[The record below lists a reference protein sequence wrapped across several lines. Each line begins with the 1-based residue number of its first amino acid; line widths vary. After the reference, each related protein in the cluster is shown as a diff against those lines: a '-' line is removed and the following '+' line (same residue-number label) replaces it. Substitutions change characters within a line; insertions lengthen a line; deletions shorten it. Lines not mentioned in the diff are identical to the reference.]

1 MVTIARRQ
9 LDEARAERKSLVHL
23 KSYGE
28 VVYDGIRIPTVTTA
42 RPANDG
48 VSSHNPKNT
57 GGVRLNV
64 ISLPRLRCLEDD
76 DE

>member
-1 MVTIARRQ
+1 MVTIARRRI
-9 LDEARAERKSLVHL
+9 DEERAERRSLMHT
-23 KSYGE
+23 KSYSE
-28 VVYDGIRIPTVTTA
+28 VVYNGIRIPVVSTA

-57 GGVRLNV
+57 GGVRMTV

-76 DE
+76 DG

>member
-1 MVTIARRQ
+1 MVTIARKRI
-9 LDEARAERKSLVHL
+9 DEARAERNALFFKKAYS
-23 KSYGE
+23 E
-28 VVYDGIRIPTVTTA
+28 VVVDGLRIPVVTTS

-57 GGVRLNV
+57 GGVRMTI
-64 ISLPRLRCLEDD
+64 ISLPRLRCLEDE